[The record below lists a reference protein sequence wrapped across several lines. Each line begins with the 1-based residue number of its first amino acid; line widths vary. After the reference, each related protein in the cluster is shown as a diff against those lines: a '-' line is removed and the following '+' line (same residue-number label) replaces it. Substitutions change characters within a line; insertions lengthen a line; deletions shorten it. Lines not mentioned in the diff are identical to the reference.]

1 MEAEDTLSKGRV
13 ENVLSTLKGVSSG
26 RFAQMKS
33 KTGLVNIL
41 LEELRST
48 SPISEMNDQDLM
60 DRLEDIVDK
69 NPDFSKLGIGQK
81 AAYMDRVF
89 SKVRGYDILDPLLQ
103 DKEVSE
109 IMVNSHNE
117 IFFEKEGRLSKFNAA
132 FDSEKSYRDI
142 IQKIVSEAGKEVNMR
157 KPICDCRMLDGS
169 RVNVVLD
176 PIADGAPVLTIRKFR
191 DKIYKLDELV
201 EKGSLSPEASEF
213 LKMSI
218 KAGLN
223 IFVCGGTGSGK
234 TTMLNALSNE
244 IPPEE
249 RIITIEDARELNFQ
263 DRENWIAMEAR
274 SANAKGQGLVTI
286 KDLIRTS
293 LRMRPDRIIVGEVR
307 GEEAI
312 DMLQAMNTGHDGSL
326 STGHANSIPDMQYR
340 LETMVLESKQGLP
353 IMAVRQQI
361 GAAIDLF
368 IHLSRMQDHS
378 RKVLAI
384 DEVLAKEG
392 NLCYHHIFK
401 RDFNES
407 DADLVWTGD
416 KLENRD
422 KFLRAGI
429 TGRYF

>member
-1 MEAEDTLSKGRV
+1 MESK
-13 ENVLSTLKGVSSG
+13 
-26 RFAQMKS
+26 A
-33 KTGLVNIL
+33 GLVNIL

-48 SPISEMNDQDLM
+48 SPISEMNDEELM
-60 DRLEDIVDK
+60 DRLEDLVEK
-69 NPDFSKLGIGQK
+69 NPDFKKLGIGQK
-81 AAYMDRVF
+81 ANYMDRVF

-103 DKEVSE
+103 DGEISE
-109 IMVNSHNE
+109 IMVNAYNE
-117 IFFEKEGRLSKFNAA
+117 IFFEKEGRLSKFKAS
-132 FDSEKSYRDI
+132 FDSEKSYRDL

-169 RVNVVLD
+169 RVNVVLE

-201 EKGSLSPEASEF
+201 EKGSLSQEACEF
-213 LKMSI
+213 LKLSVE
-218 KAGLN
+218 AGLN

-263 DRENWIAMEAR
+263 NRENWIAMEAR
-274 SANAKGQGLVTI
+274 AANAKGQGLVTI

-326 STGHANSIPDMQYR
+326 STGHSNSIPDMQYR

-361 GAAIDLF
+361 GAAIDIF

-401 RDFNES
+401 RNFS
-407 DADLVWTGD
+407 DKSADLVWTGE
-416 KLENRD
+416 KLKNRD
-422 KFLRAGI
+422 KFLRAGL
-429 TGRYF
+429 TGKYC